1 MPPQNGASPSSPSGT
16 PASKGAN
23 ALASRITSVLSASYA
38 DLEIR
43 DALETLD
50 ARGVQNSA
58 ETRRQLR
65 LDVQKEVIQCNG
77 EIIKDFGQ
85 VAEQLKRIGTAIS
98 SLNNYCADMRGHI
111 AAANKETDAVLE
123 EANSLISQKKQV
135 ESKQQVLNAFAAHF
149 LITEDDVT
157 VLTSTVEPVNE
168 EFFQILTRVKK
179 IHHDCQVLL
188 GTEDQRLGLEVLE
201 RSSKQ
206 LNSAF
211 QKLYRWIQREFK
223 TLDLENPQISA
234 SVRRSLRV
242 LAERPALFQSCLDSF
257 AEARESILSDA
268 FHAALTGSTS
278 ENHIATKPIEF
289 YAHDPLRYVGDM
301 LAWAH
306 STTVSEREAL
316 ENLFISDGEEIKRS
330 IQAGLE
336 SEPWLRGDQDAEVF
350 DGRRALNQLV
360 SRDLAGVA
368 RLLRQRTEQVI
379 QSHDDAT
386 LAYKIANLIGFYK
399 GTFAKLLGA
408 DSEVL
413 DVFDTLEASAMRQF
427 RANMRDYVANVQSDL
442 AVAPADLSPPEF
454 LEEALQILKVLA
466 KSYDTSLAATDDDGQ
481 GFQAVLSEALD
492 PFLSSCENLQKGM
505 KEPDNSIFAVNCLF
519 AAKEILSQYAFTKER
534 VSDIEDT
541 IQETVAKLTDYQHQ
555 YLVNESGLV
564 TLLEALAPISD
575 SAESLKTVPQ
585 LEAFKPDALVSASQ
599 QLDEFLPSALI
610 DAAENIKQ
618 LRNRKM
624 IQDINEEAAG
634 RFCEDFELVEGKII
648 AADELVDDE
657 EDEDEQ
663 EPRLRDL
670 FPRTSGE
677 IRGCMFAS
685 TARRF
690 AMSATTTCA
699 PFSQAVVRAMRK
711 LYPRELADN
720 SWDNTGL
727 LLEAPFNAS
736 RRQSN
741 TVLLTIDLTKAVA
754 DEAIALNSSIVV
766 AYHPIIFRGLKSLTL
781 ADTQQQSLLRLASH
795 GISVYCP
802 HTALDAAPGGLGDWL
817 ANIVTGTKNVG
828 QSPGAGQLEPSNP
841 TEENNDDPFIE
852 KKRPTFTLNH
862 HPSQRTLQ
870 FGKLLTSTAPV
881 TAPHK
886 REVIKPQTPEL
897 ASHPNAGMGRIVR
910 FDDAQP
916 LPTLLD
922 RIGKGLNNPK
932 GFPIAIPQ
940 GKTIS
945 DMQIKSVGICA
956 GSGSGLLSGLDVDLL
971 FTGEL
976 DHHAALAA
984 IEQGRVVI
992 SLFHSNSE
1000 RGFLAE
1006 VMSTQLEDAVDE
1018 EWKKVR
1024 EEYKDNGEFR
1034 EALADEE
1041 VIVEVSEADRDP
1053 YA

>member
-1 MPPQNGASPSSPSGT
+1 
-16 PASKGAN
+16 
-23 ALASRITSVLSASYA
+23 
-38 DLEIR
+38 
-43 DALETLD
+43 
-50 ARGVQNSA
+50 
-58 ETRRQLR
+58 
-65 LDVQKEVIQCNG
+65 
-77 EIIKDFGQ
+77 
-85 VAEQLKRIGTAIS
+85 
-98 SLNNYCADMRGHI
+98 MRGHI
-111 AAANKETDAVLE
+111 AAANKETDPVLE
-123 EANSLISQKKQV
+123 EATSLVSQKKQV
-135 ESKQQVLNAFAAHF
+135 ESKQQVLNAFTAHF
-149 LITEDDVT
+149 LITEEDVT
-157 VLTSTVEPVNE
+157 VLTSTAEPVNE

-242 LAERPALFQSCLDSF
+242 LAERPTLFQSCLDSF

-350 DGRRALNQLV
+350 DGRKALNQLV

-379 QSHDDAT
+379 QSHDDAP

-519 AAKEILSQYAFTKER
+519 AAKEVLSQYAFTKER
-534 VSDIEDT
+534 VSDLEDI
-541 IQETVAKLTDYQHQ
+541 IQETVVKLTDYQHQ

-624 IQDINEEAAG
+624 IQDITEEAAG
-634 RFCEDFELVEGKII
+634 KFCEDFELVEGKII
-648 AADELVDDE
+648 AADELMDDE
-657 EDEDEQ
+657 EEEGEEQ

-677 IRGCMFAS
+677 IR
-685 TARRF
+685 
-690 AMSATTTCA
+690 
-699 PFSQAVVRAMRK
+699 
-711 LYPRELADN
+711 
-720 SWDNTGL
+720 
-727 LLEAPFNAS
+727 
-736 RRQSN
+736 
-741 TVLLTIDLTKAVA
+741 VLL
-754 DEAIALNSSIVV
+754 S
-766 AYHPIIFRGLKSLTL
+766 
-781 ADTQQQSLLRLASH
+781 
-795 GISVYCP
+795 
-802 HTALDAAPGGLGDWL
+802 
-817 ANIVTGTKNVG
+817 
-828 QSPGAGQLEPSNP
+828 
-841 TEENNDDPFIE
+841 
-852 KKRPTFTLNH
+852 
-862 HPSQRTLQ
+862 
-870 FGKLLTSTAPV
+870 
-881 TAPHK
+881 
-886 REVIKPQTPEL
+886 
-897 ASHPNAGMGRIVR
+897 
-910 FDDAQP
+910 
-916 LPTLLD
+916 
-922 RIGKGLNNPK
+922 
-932 GFPIAIPQ
+932 
-940 GKTIS
+940 
-945 DMQIKSVGICA
+945 
-956 GSGSGLLSGLDVDLL
+956 
-971 FTGEL
+971 
-976 DHHAALAA
+976 
-984 IEQGRVVI
+984 
-992 SLFHSNSE
+992 
-1000 RGFLAE
+1000 
-1006 VMSTQLEDAVDE
+1006 
-1018 EWKKVR
+1018 
-1024 EEYKDNGEFR
+1024 
-1034 EALADEE
+1034 
-1041 VIVEVSEADRDP
+1041 
-1053 YA
+1053 